1 MTQKIEHLAVG
12 HQDPIEFKPGKFHPS
27 LKLIPELSQESD
39 EFLALAATVK
49 KTGFIRPLLV
59 DEEGRLVDDHS
70 RSLWRV
76 ALRWQMKSV
85 PVQLVKSA
93 DANLLI
99 IHSLAHVRHLSK
111 SAIAY
116 LAEPQLQE
124 HIRISLE
131 RYRKNLAKGQYFSTP
146 PEAASDGG
154 TNPPKLEQLAADLG
168 FSKDTLD
175 RAREVRSLF
184 KAHPQKRD
192 FIVEGGEQDG
202 TVVSCT
208 FQEWY
213 EPKILRAFAGGEHE
227 SSRPLG
233 LGAVIAAIQ
242 GNLATKDK
250 GRIETRGQMELFD
263 RSFIKASGNHYKYW
277 HSMNSTSREYALAK
291 LAAKAEAM
299 KPEDRDGAS
308 EFYREVAKVYAGA
321 SRAGK

>member
-59 DEEGRLVDDHS
+59 DEDGRLVDDHS

-76 ALRWQMKSV
+76 AMRWQMKSV

-124 HIRISLE
+124 AIKIAVLH
-131 RYRKNLAKGQYFSTP
+131 YRQNLAKGQHFPSPLQAETGIP
-146 PEAASDGG
+146 
-154 TNPPKLEQLAADLG
+154 TIEQMALDLG
-168 FSKDTLD
+168 ISEDTLR

-202 TVVSCT
+202 NVVSCT

-250 GRIETRGQMELFD
+250 GRIETRGEMELFD

-299 KPEDRDGAS
+299 KPEDRDGAA

>member
-76 ALRWQMKSV
+76 AMRWQMKSV

-124 HIRISLE
+124 AIKIAVLH
-131 RYRKNLAKGQYFSTP
+131 YRQNLAKGQHFPSP
-146 PEAASDGG
+146 PEAATGLP
-154 TNPPKLEQLAADLG
+154 TIEKMAEDLG
-168 FSKDTLD
+168 LSKDTLD

-202 TVVSCT
+202 NVVSCT

-233 LGAVIAAIQ
+233 LCAVIAAIQ

-250 GRIETRGQMELFD
+250 GRIETRGEMELFD

-299 KPEDRDGAS
+299 KPEDRDGAA

>member
-1 MTQKIEHLAVG
+1 MKIK
-12 HQDPIEFKPGKFHPS
+12 QRDPIEFKPGKVHPA
-27 LKLIPELSQESD
+27 LKLIPELPQESD

-85 PVQLVKSA
+85 PVQLVKSE

-124 HIRISLE
+124 AIKIAVLH
-131 RYRKNLAKGQYFSTP
+131 YRQNLAKGQHFPSGPQDQTGLP
-146 PEAASDGG
+146 TIEKMA
-154 TNPPKLEQLAADLG
+154 EDLG
-168 FSKDTLD
+168 LCRKTLD
-175 RAREVRSLF
+175 RAREVCSLF

-213 EPKILRAFAGGEHE
+213 EAKILRAFVGGEHE

-242 GNLATKDK
+242 GILATKDK

-299 KPEDRDGAS
+299 KPEDRDGAA

-321 SRAGK
+321 SRTGKGSN